1 MILLQLPP
9 VQKTERYSKKK
20 KKKKLNLIL
29 MNQDKENLLSGY
41 HIVKNFNNNKE
52 KNIN

>member
-1 MILLQLPP
+1 
-9 VQKTERYSKKK
+9 
-20 KKKKLNLIL
+20 

-52 KNIN
+52 KKTLIKLNI